1 MKTNLS
7 YATLGMVAL
16 LMASAAPAAE
26 KLGAKA
32 TLTCDFPAAEAPQK
46 IKPGKTGVSD
56 GVIRITASKLTLKVC
71 DGCVWDDK
79 QTKWQVTPTQYLLAT
94 KGGIAITVSRA
105 DGAAVFKLSSTE
117 DEYYQPAQVES
128 RGQCKAAD
136 QAAAKP

>member
-16 LMASAAPAAE
+16 LMASAASAAD
-26 KLGAKA
+26 KLGAKV

-71 DGCVWDDK
+71 DGCVWEDK
-79 QTKWQVTPTQYLLAT
+79 QTKWQVTPTQYLLAS
-94 KGGIAITVSRA
+94 KGGIAITVSRT

-128 RGQCKAAD
+128 RGQCKTN
-136 QAAAKP
+136 QPAAKP